1 MTAAAVLAIG
11 GGAASSA
18 LAAPLLFWSTQGTP
32 VQEQQAIRDSVL
44 AGFSGEVD
52 FQPQDAGPFITR
64 INAETQA
71 GKGSIDLIG
80 GLHGDFASFP
90 DSLVDLT
97 DVAGSLASVGLNQT
111 YLGLGKLSGSEQK
124 YIPWMQAT
132 YIMAA
137 NKKALAYLPAGA
149 DINALTYDQLIAWAK
164 NLADKTGGPKFGL
177 PVGPK
182 GLIHRFVQGYL
193 YPSFTNSMVTKFRSP
208 EAAAMWAKVK
218 ELWAVTNPASPGY
231 GFMQEQLLSDEVWVA
246 WDHTARLADAIN
258 QKPDDFV
265 AFPVP
270 AGPTGRG
277 FMPVV
282 TGLGI
287 PKTAPDMDGAKMLL
301 AYMVQP
307 STQIAMVKANGFFPV
322 VDAKLPADMPA
333 AVRAPARVLMQDF
346 PGVPAV
352 VDLAAMRDAM
362 HPLGGDPEQINPL
375 QPAELVIDH
384 SVQIDG
390 FGGECRG
397 SECNERIPAQ
407 PGTLQFPEM
416 GTKGLLQFQSG
427 ASRTPASSTRSI
439 SNTWGAW

>member
-1 MTAAAVLAIG
+1 MAGTP
-11 GGAASSA
+11 ASA
-18 LAAPLLFWSTQGTP
+18 DPVLFWSTQGTP
-32 VQEQQAIRDSVL
+32 VNEQQAIRDGVL
-44 AGFSGEVD
+44 AGFEGEVD

-71 GKGSIDLIG
+71 GKGAIGLIG

-90 DSLVDLT
+90 DALVDLT
-97 DVAGSLASVGLNQT
+97 DLAGSLASVGLNET
-111 YLGLGKLSGSEQK
+111 YLGLGKLSGGEQK

-137 NKKALAYLPAGA
+137 NKKALDYLPAGA

-164 NLADKTGGPKFGL
+164 NLADNTGGPKFGL

-193 YPSFTNSMVTKFRSP
+193 YPSFTDSMVTKFRSP
-208 EAAAMWAKVK
+208 EAAAMWAKVR
-218 ELWAVTNPASPGY
+218 ELWAVTNPASPNY

-270 AGPTGRG
+270 AGPSGRG

-287 PKTAPDMDGAKMLL
+287 PKTSPDVDGARKLL

-307 STQIAMVKANGFFPV
+307 ATQIAMVKATGFFPV
-322 VDAKLPADMPA
+322 VEAELPTDMPA
-333 AVRAPARVLMQDF
+333 AVRAEGAAVAAQSGSADAN
-346 PGVPAV
+346 PGLLPIG
-352 VDLAAMRDAM
+352 LGE
-362 HPLGGDPEQINPL
+362 LGGKFNQVYVDAFQRIVLNNEDIGKVLDEQADALRAIMGEANAPCWA
-375 QPAELVIDH
+375 PDKP
-384 SVQIDG
+384 SS
-390 FGGECRG
+390 GGC
-397 SECNERIPAQ
+397 PVD
-407 PGTLQFPEM
+407 
-416 GTKGLLQFQSG
+416 
-427 ASRTPASSTRSI
+427 
-439 SNTWGAW
+439 